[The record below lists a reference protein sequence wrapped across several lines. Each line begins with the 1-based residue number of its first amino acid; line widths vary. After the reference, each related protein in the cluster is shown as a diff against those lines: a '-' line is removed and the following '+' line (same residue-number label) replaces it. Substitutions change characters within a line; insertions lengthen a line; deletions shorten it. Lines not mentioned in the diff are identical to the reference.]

1 MRHITVQSLLAACII
16 ASTAS
21 AAYAGQTAASESAG
35 RAAAISSWETT
46 IRQEAPAM
54 EGCFRS
60 TFPNMG
66 WQAARCM
73 PSSKRVPLPS
83 SANRG
88 DRRTTT
94 AHTDSTF
101 MVGNGN
107 DYVAST
113 SRLTRSA
120 IGSFPSV
127 SGVTTG
133 VVDYTLQI
141 NTDVVSNPT
150 TCAQFG
156 YSSCQT
162 WQQFI
167 YDTDYDSDTSNGRT
181 PAVYIEYWFYADSTS
196 EYKSKGC
203 PSGWST
209 AEDENACW
217 RDGNL
222 TNAPLVP
229 LSKIGSMTLSGSATA
244 GGVDT
249 VTLSVDGQ
257 AYSVSERASTLN
269 INKIWRQSEFNI
281 FGHNTDSPMVSFNSG
296 SRVTVNVAVN
306 DGTASAPTCLGNAG
320 TTFEQNNL
328 TLGSCT
334 ATGGTAPA
342 ITFTQSN

>member
-1 MRHITVQSLLAACII
+1 MRHIRGQLLLAACII

-35 RAAAISSWETT
+35 RTAAIGSWETT

-66 WQAARCM
+66 WQAVRCM

-83 SANRG
+83 TANRG
-88 DRRTTT
+88 DGRTTT

-101 MVGNGN
+101 VVGNGN
-107 DYVAST
+107 DYAART

-133 VVDYTLQI
+133 VVDYSLQI
-141 NTDVVSNPT
+141 NTDAISNPT
-150 TCAQFG
+150 TCPQFG

-162 WQQFI
+162 WEQFI
-167 YDTDYDSDTSNGRT
+167 YDTDYDGDSSNGRT
-181 PAVYIEYWFYADSTS
+181 PAVFIENWFYAGSAS
-196 EYKSKGC
+196 EYQSIGC
-203 PSGWST
+203 PSGWSAY
-209 AEDENACW
+209 AEQNACY
-217 RDGNL
+217 RDSNMVS
-222 TNAPLVP
+222 APLVP
-229 LSKIGSMTLSGSATA
+229 VSKIGSMKLSGSATA

-257 AYSVSERASTLN
+257 AYSVSQSASTLN

-281 FGHNTDSPMVSFNSG
+281 FGHNSDNPVVSFNRG
-296 SRVTVNVAVN
+296 SRVTVDVAVN
-306 DGTASAPTCLGNAG
+306 DGTTNVPTCLGNAG

-334 ATGGTAPA
+334 ASGGSSPRIA
-342 ITFTQSN
+342 FTQSN

>member
-1 MRHITVQSLLAACII
+1 MRHIAVKSLLAACII
-16 ASTAS
+16 AATAN
-21 AAYAGQTAASESAG
+21 AAETGQTAATASAG
-35 RAAAISSWETT
+35 RTAAISSWEAT

-60 TFPNMG
+60 SFPNMG
-66 WQAARCM
+66 WQATRCM
-73 PSSKRVPLPS
+73 APSKRTPS
-83 SANRG
+83 PATVNRG
-88 DRRTTT
+88 ESRSTT

-101 MVGNGN
+101 VVGNGN
-107 DYVAST
+107 DYAART

-133 VVDYTLQI
+133 VVDYSLQI
-141 NTDVVSNPT
+141 NTDSISNPT

-156 YSSCQT
+156 YSSCET
-162 WQQFI
+162 WEQFI
-167 YDTDYDSDTSNGRT
+167 YDTDYDGDSSNGRT
-181 PAVYIEYWFYADSTS
+181 PAVFIEYWFYADSSS
-196 EYKSKGC
+196 EYTSKGC
-203 PSGWST
+203 PSGWNT
-209 AEDENACW
+209 YADQNACW

-222 TNAPLVP
+222 ASAPLVP
-229 LSKIGSMTLSGSATA
+229 LSKIGSMKLSGSAKA

-257 AYSVSERASTLN
+257 AYSVSDSASTLN

-281 FGHNTDSPMVSFNSG
+281 FGHNGDDPLVSFNRG

-306 DGTASAPTCLGNAG
+306 DGTTNAPTCLGNAG
-320 TTFEQNNL
+320 TTFERNNL

-334 ATGGTAPA
+334 ASGGTSPA